1 LAARVAVEREA
12 AARAAAKVVAERET
26 EVQAA
31 ERAGEACLT
40 WQEACL
46 IWQEACLIWQEACLA
61 EAKATEPMAVAAG
74 STEVAMALVTWG
86 QVMAAK
92 MEA

>member
-1 LAARVAVEREA
+1 MAARVAVEREA

-26 EVQAA
+26 EVKAA

-46 IWQEACLIWQEACLA
+46 IWQEACL
-61 EAKATEPMAVAAG
+61 AKATEPMAVAAG

>member
-1 LAARVAVEREA
+1 VAVEREA
-12 AARAAAKVVAERET
+12 AARAAAKVVAVRAT

-31 ERAGEACLT
+31 ERAVVAGQEACLT

-46 IWQEACLIWQEACLA
+46 A
-61 EAKATEPMAVAAG
+61 EAKAAEPMAVAAG
-74 STEVAMALVTWG
+74 STEAAMALVTWG

>member
-1 LAARVAVEREA
+1 MAARVAVEREA
-12 AARAAAKVVAERET
+12 AARAAAKVVAVRAT

-31 ERAGEACLT
+31 ERAVVACLT
-40 WQEACL
+40 
-46 IWQEACLIWQEACLA
+46 WQEACLA
-61 EAKATEPMAVAAG
+61 EAKAAEPMAVAAG

>member
-1 LAARVAVEREA
+1 MEQPASLLACRLSVMV
-12 AARAAAKVVAERET
+12 
-26 EVQAA
+26 
-31 ERAGEACLT
+31 
-40 WQEACL
+40 WS
-46 IWQEACLIWQEACLA
+46 CLA

>member
-1 LAARVAVEREA
+1 VAVEREA
-12 AARAAAKVVAERET
+12 AARAAAKVVAVRAT

-31 ERAGEACLT
+31 ERAGVAGQEACLT
-40 WQEACL
+40 
-46 IWQEACLIWQEACLA
+46 WQEACLA

>member
-1 LAARVAVEREA
+1 VAVEREA

-31 ERAGEACLT
+31 ERAGEAGQEACLT

-46 IWQEACLIWQEACLA
+46 IWQEACL
-61 EAKATEPMAVAAG
+61 AKATEPMAVAAG

>member
-1 LAARVAVEREA
+1 VAVEREA

-31 ERAGEACLT
+31 ERAGEAGQEACLT

-46 IWQEACLIWQEACLA
+46 IWQEACLIWQEACL
-61 EAKATEPMAVAAG
+61 AKATEPMAVAAG

>member
-1 LAARVAVEREA
+1 VAVEREA
-12 AARAAAKVVAERET
+12 AARAAAKVVAVRAT

-31 ERAGEACLT
+31 ERAGVAGQEACLT
-40 WQEACL
+40 
-46 IWQEACLIWQEACLA
+46 WQEACLIWQEACLA

>member
-1 LAARVAVEREA
+1 MEREA

-31 ERAGEACLT
+31 ERAGEAG
-40 WQEACL
+40 
-46 IWQEACLIWQEACLA
+46 QEACLA
-61 EAKATEPMAVAAG
+61 EAKAAEPMAVAAG

>member
-1 LAARVAVEREA
+1 MAARVAVEREA

-46 IWQEACLIWQEACLA
+46 A
-61 EAKATEPMAVAAG
+61 EAKAAEPMAVAAG

>member
-1 LAARVAVEREA
+1 MAVEREA

-31 ERAGEACLT
+31 ERAGEAGQEACLT

>member
-1 LAARVAVEREA
+1 MAVEREA

-31 ERAGEACLT
+31 ERAGEAG
-40 WQEACL
+40 QEACL
-46 IWQEACLIWQEACLA
+46 TWQEACLIWQEACLA

>member
-1 LAARVAVEREA
+1 MAARVAVEREA
-12 AARAAAKVVAERET
+12 AARAAAKVVAVRAT
-26 EVQAA
+26 EVQAV
-31 ERAGEACLT
+31 ERAGVAG
-40 WQEACL
+40 
-46 IWQEACLIWQEACLA
+46 QEACLIWQEACLA